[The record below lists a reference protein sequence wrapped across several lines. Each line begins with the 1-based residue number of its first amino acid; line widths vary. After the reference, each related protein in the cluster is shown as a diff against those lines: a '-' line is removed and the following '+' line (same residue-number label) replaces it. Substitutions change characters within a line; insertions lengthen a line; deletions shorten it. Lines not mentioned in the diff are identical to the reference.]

1 MNIQVMQERVSSKDT
16 VGMQIHACSD
26 LMSVALGMTERLA
39 QLQIMACQSNMEVM
53 TDAVRRTLTS
63 STYPEMLNVVAEVT
77 RPIPSK
83 AWGYSRHLVSIS
95 STSQSK
101 FSDIVNEHFANMNS
115 SMMAMLTNLGETSPV
130 VGAALVSPALVSATK
145 DMVDDAQEQ
154 LEKISAISHEISG
167 SVDDTF
173 SRIVSQF
180 SDVAVKEKKRK
191 NS

>member
-1 MNIQVMQERVSSKDT
+1 
-16 VGMQIHACSD
+16 
-26 LMSVALGMTERLA
+26 
-39 QLQIMACQSNMEVM
+39 
-53 TDAVRRTLTS
+53 
-63 STYPEMLNVVAEVT
+63 
-77 RPIPSK
+77 
-83 AWGYSRHLVSIS
+83 
-95 STSQSK
+95 
-101 FSDIVNEHFANMNS
+101 MNS

-130 VGAALVSPALVSATK
+130 VGAALVSPALVNATK

-191 NS
+191 KS